1 MCFSDGF
8 PIKLFV
14 VYQVTFQRTVA
25 SNRLQKY
32 KINTIYKT
40 FILFVVFILLNF
52 NEKKITNRYFFIEYI
67 IKSSQKLSFWG
78 KCNNSGKG

>member
-52 NEKKITNRYFFIEYI
+52 NEKKYYKSLFFYQ
-67 IKSSQKLSFWG
+67 IKSEIIFLGEVQ
-78 KCNNSGKG
+78 

>member
-40 FILFVVFILLNF
+40 FIFFEVFILLNF
-52 NEKKITNRYFFIEYI
+52 NEKKYYKSLFFYRIYYQ
-67 IKSSQKLSFWG
+67 IKSEIIFLGELQ
-78 KCNNSGKG
+78 